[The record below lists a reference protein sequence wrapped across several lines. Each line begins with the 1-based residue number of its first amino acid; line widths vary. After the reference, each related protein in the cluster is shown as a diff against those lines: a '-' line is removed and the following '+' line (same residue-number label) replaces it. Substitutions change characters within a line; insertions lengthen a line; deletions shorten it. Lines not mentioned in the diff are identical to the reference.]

1 MLRTILS
8 GRMAVGW
15 GRSMRGL
22 CLLGIM
28 APGGMALAAVSQSP
42 VFLAQPVKPNIM
54 YTLDNS
60 GSMVWGSLTGYDGS
74 AEYSKSKR
82 AYYSSS
88 YNGMWYN
95 PAITYTPAV
104 TYDGK
109 SLFASGVASGAASV
123 PSKALLNPFSSST
136 SNSDLTATCWSTSL
150 PSLPTPTCYSSSS
163 SGHPIQ
169 ISKLAFYYLWDGTT
183 NITTATPSDSAF
195 PTRVNIISATPTYL
209 RAAGRTD
216 CGTGTT
222 CTYAQEI
229 QNFANWYTYY
239 RTRILMQKTAMG
251 LAFANLDPVLAT
263 TYTPKF
269 RVGFNTINP
278 IDSSGNVGY
287 NNTDVS
293 DGADWLT
300 IRDFDKTQ
308 KQSFFTKL
316 YAINP
321 SNGTPLRSQMDRIG
335 QLYAGTLTGFDYTN
349 NDPYRLSAAD
359 STLVSCRSSY
369 HIMSTDG
376 YWNDDYSGV
385 GDVDGDG
392 SADTLADIALKYY
405 NTDLRS
411 TLANNVKFK
420 VGAKDNVAWQHM
432 TTFTIGLGANGT
444 FAYDP
449 NYEAATPAFTTIKAG
464 ANTWQ
469 PPVADQPTTID
480 DLWHAAI
487 NGRGHYYSAKNPN
500 DLLSGLLSVLR
511 SIDDASGAAA
521 SVAVTSTSVSGG
533 NAVEYQPSFESGAWR
548 GHLQAYSIDAQGQL
562 VLPMKWDAATLIP
575 AFGSRNIVTWNPSGT
590 PAAVTFDWA
599 NLTTGANS
607 QQSSLGSPAVLDYL
621 KGDGSNEQTSAGQ
634 GPGIYRYRASKLGD
648 IVNSAPLYVQSAN
661 FGYQVLPA
669 ASGGGSTYGSFLST
683 KAARTAML
691 YVGANDGMLH
701 AFNAST
707 GVESFAYV
715 PNSLFDNV
723 SFNLKSLSDP
733 GYVHKYFV
741 DGPLAEGDAY
751 IGGAWKNYLIG
762 STGAGAKSVFGLDI
776 TTPASLGT
784 SSVKWEKN
792 SGDTGYG
799 DLGNVLGRAAVVHMR
814 DGSWAAIFGNG
825 YDSASGNSVL
835 FIVNISTGAVIKTIP
850 VGTAS
855 GGLSTPALLFNQQRE
870 LIGAYAGD
878 VQGNLWKFDLSG
890 TSATAWTGSR
900 LFTASNG
907 TQAQPI
913 IQKPVIL
920 AHPNGGYLIVI
931 GTGKFYETA
940 DKTNTDVQ
948 SLYGIWDKPG
958 VTTAVSGRSALVQQT
973 LTAVTGG
980 RTLTANPIDWTSKLG
995 WYIDLL
1001 GSGERVVGDMSVES
1015 NLILFA
1021 TTFAPTTSICDGGGT
1036 SQFMGV
1042 NFLTGGATSALVFK
1056 NVDGTDM
1063 LSGTTILSS
1072 VTIGGTATNPV
1083 GINTGNGKR
1092 IMKFNKIDGT
1102 QQDQQLKI
1110 NQGPFRSWHQLTVH

>member
-1 MLRTILS
+1 MLRTILL
-8 GRMAVGW
+8 GRMAAGW

-28 APGGMALAAVSQSP
+28 VRCGMAFAAVSQSP
-42 VFLAQPVKPNIM
+42 VFLVQPVKPNIM

-60 GSMVWGSLTGYDGS
+60 GSMAWGSLTGYDG
-74 AEYSKSKR
+74 AGEYDSSKR

-104 TYDGK
+104 NYDG
-109 SLFASGVASGAASV
+109 SSYAASV
-123 PSKALLNPFSSST
+123 PANALLNPFSTST
-136 SNSDLTATCWSTSL
+136 SNSDLTATCWSASL
-150 PSLPTPTCYSSSS
+150 PSLPTPACYSSSG
-163 SGHPIQ
+163 SGHTIQ
-169 ISKLAFYYLWDGTT
+169 ISKLAFYYLWDGST
-183 NITTATPSDSAF
+183 NIATATPLDSAF
-195 PTRVNIISATPTYL
+195 PTRVNIIPATTTYS
-209 RAAGRTD
+209 RAASRTD

-251 LAFANLDPVLAT
+251 QAFAGLDPVLAT

-278 IDSSGNVGY
+278 IASNGNVGY
-287 NNTDVS
+287 NNTHVS
-293 DGADWLT
+293 DGPDWLT
-300 IRDFDKTQ
+300 IRDFDATQ

-321 SNGTPLRSQMDRIG
+321 SQGTPLRSQMDRIG
-335 QLYAGTLTGFDYTN
+335 KLYQGTLTGFDYTN
-349 NDPYRLSAAD
+349 NDPYRLSAMD

-376 YWNDDYSGV
+376 YWNDSYSGV

-392 SADTLADIALKYY
+392 SSNTLADIALKYY
-405 NTDLRS
+405 STDLRS

-432 TTFTIGLGANGT
+432 TTFTIGLGANGVYP
-444 FAYDP
+444 YDP
-449 NYEAATPAFTTIKAG
+449 NYETATPPYTQTKEG
-464 ANTWQ
+464 ANNWPAPT
-469 PPVADQPTTID
+469 ADASSTTD
-480 DLWHAAI
+480 DLWHAAV
-487 NGRGHYYSAKNPN
+487 NGRGHYYSTKNPN
-500 DLLSGLLSVLR
+500 DLRSGLLAVLR

-533 NAVEYQPSFESGAWR
+533 NAVEYQLSFESGAWR
-548 GHLQAYSIDAQGQL
+548 GHLQAYGIDAQGQL

-590 PAAVTFDWA
+590 PTAVTFDWA
-599 NLTTGANS
+599 NLTSGTNS
-607 QQSSLGSPAVLDYL
+607 QQSSLGSSAVLDYL

-661 FGYQVLPA
+661 FGYRVLPA

-762 STGAGAKSVFGLDI
+762 STGAGAKSVFALDI
-776 TTPASLGT
+776 TTPGSLGT

-835 FIVNISTGAVIKTIP
+835 FIVNIGTGAVIKTIP

-920 AHPNGGYLIVI
+920 VHPNGGYLIVI

-958 VTTAVSGRSALVQQT
+958 VTTAVSGRPALVQQT

-980 RTLTANPIDWTSKLG
+980 RTLTSNPIDWTSKLG

-1015 NLILFA
+1015 GLILFA

-1056 NVDGTDM
+1056 NAEGVDM